1 MVRSYNMNSNNIG
14 DGNLVM
20 TSGVIFLLASFITK
34 IDFLFFIGGIL
45 GIIGVILALI
55 EIYSLRK

>member
-1 MVRSYNMNSNNIG
+1 MNSNNIG